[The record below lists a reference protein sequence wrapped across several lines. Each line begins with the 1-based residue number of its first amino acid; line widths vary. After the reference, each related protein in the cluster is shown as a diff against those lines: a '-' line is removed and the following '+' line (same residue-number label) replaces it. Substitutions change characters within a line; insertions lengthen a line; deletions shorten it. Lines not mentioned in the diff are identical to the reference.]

1 MLGNLLRTVSKY
13 QVSSSGSSQTS
24 GAILE
29 KHAEKKA
36 PTSKDKAFTGGQV
49 KSVKDTEAAK
59 VVQEDKKKDVFKNAS
74 ATEAFSAS

>member
-1 MLGNLLRTVSKY
+1 MSKY

-36 PTSKDKAFTGGQV
+36 PTSKDKAFIGGQV

-59 VVQEDKKKDVFKNAS
+59 VVQEDKKDVFKNAS